1 MTRGGQLEF
10 MLFKMASTENVKM
23 FPEPLKNTSSAQ
35 SACCLSNV
43 HMLNIFQIPFVLVKG
58 VSVNQ
63 DRFWEEYY
71 FMPLYPL
78 IVN

>member
-35 SACCLSNV
+35 SACCLS
-43 HMLNIFQIPFVLVKG
+43 
-58 VSVNQ
+58 VNQ
-63 DRFWEEYY
+63 DRFWEEYN